1 MTIVDTIK
9 ERYNGLDPA
18 NRRIL
23 AILTGIAL
31 ILATVYGLILGHLNS
46 MEIKKAAREKSLAE
60 LLVLQQRHREAAIG
74 AQRLTNRLAAVTAE
88 DNPVL
93 LLEQSG
99 IVPRGG
105 IQAKPLPRRE
115 TNGILEESSEIT
127 ISGLSANEL
136 VNLLHRLEQHPK
148 PVALRS
154 FTAKTRF
161 NDPAKLDAIIALAL
175 LRPAPSG
182 AAPK

>member
-1 MTIVDTIK
+1 MTVLDTIK
-9 ERYNGLDPA
+9 ERYNGLDQA

-23 AILTGIAL
+23 AILTGIVV
-31 ILATVYGLILGHLNS
+31 ILATAYGLILGHLSS
-46 MEIKKAAREKSLAE
+46 MEIKRTSREKSLAE

-115 TNGILEESSEIT
+115 SNGVLEETSEIT

-148 PVALRS
+148 PVAVRK
-154 FTAKTRF
+154 FTVKTRF
-161 NDPAKLDAIIALAL
+161 NDPAKLDTVITLAL
-175 LRPAPSG
+175 LRPAASG
-182 AAPK
+182 AVPK

>member
-1 MTIVDTIK
+1 MTILNTIQ
-9 ERYNGLDPA
+9 ERYTSLDPA
-18 NRRIL
+18 NRRII
-23 AILTGIAL
+23 AILVCVSL
-31 ILATVYGLILGHLNS
+31 VLATAYILILGHLRD
-46 MEIKKAAREKSLAE
+46 MEIKRTAREKSLAE
-60 LLVLQQRHREAAIG
+60 LLVLQQRHAEAAIG
-74 AQRLTNRLAAVTAE
+74 AQRLTNRLAAVTPE
-88 DNPVL
+88 DNQVL

-115 TNGILEESSEIT
+115 TNGVLEESSEIT

-148 PVALRS
+148 PVALRR
-154 FTAKTRF
+154 FAAKTRF
-161 NDPAKLDAIIALAL
+161 NDPAKLDAVITLAL

-182 AAPK
+182 APLK